1 MKYKVVRITETSE
14 LGVNGVII
22 YDLIKQ
28 HKPKLFKDMKEG
40 GTLIA
45 TIQQWEDEYLEQLSK
60 LAAHGLN
67 ASEAREIA
75 WPEITAQFGM

>member
-1 MKYKVVRITETSE
+1 MKYKVVQPSETSA
-14 LGVNGVII
+14 LGVNGVIM

-45 TIQQWEDEYLEQLSK
+45 TIQRLEDEYLEQLSK
-60 LAAHGLN
+60 LAAHALN

-75 WPEITAQFGM
+75 SPEITAQFGT